1 MPITLPRALN
11 DRCTCGHLRGE
22 HLTREGGDTTAYCL
36 MQGCQCPQFE
46 RARRKQ
52 EKAGATTQD

>member
-22 HLTREGGDTTAYCL
+22 HFTREGEETERCL
-36 MQGCQCPQFE
+36 LQECICAKFE
-46 RARRKQ
+46 LARR
-52 EKAGATTQD
+52 ASR